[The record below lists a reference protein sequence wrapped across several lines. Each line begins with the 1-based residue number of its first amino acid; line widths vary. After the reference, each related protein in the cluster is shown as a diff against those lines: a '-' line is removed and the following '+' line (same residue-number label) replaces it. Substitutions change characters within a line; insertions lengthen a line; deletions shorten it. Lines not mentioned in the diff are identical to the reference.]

1 MATLAVITMVI
12 WAVLGMWML
21 LDRIFGDDRQ
31 NIEITLVQAKEEN
44 K

>member
-31 NIEITLVQAKEEN
+31 NIEITLIQAKEEE
-44 K
+44 